1 MNEAL
6 THSYKN
12 YAWTISCIIHAV
24 FLILL
29 LTSFL
34 RTLSFVASRTPDT
47 AVDDQSNSQVI
58 PLIEYEEPPVSQAQ
72 TGTSIQPASPSQ
84 ESPSYQS
91 EPIIAPQIMP
101 DSLTEPESIKPIE
114 TENKNITTKRPPRKA
129 KAAWIKQ
136 PKAQP
141 QPAQQSNTASTGQQ
155 LAQQFNSYMQQ
166 QKRPPVRGTS
176 PSYDL
181 ALEAYGRRI
190 LTAICDA
197 SRVYEKSV
205 VIHQKINEN
214 IRCTVTINK
223 QGKIL
228 KVSLDPKTGNSD
240 MDKAIEGLCKV
251 SAIPKIPDNLATNTF
266 DFTVYF
272 RLGKTQNGI
281 NKVRFVPN
289 AL

>member
-12 YAWTISCIIHAV
+12 YAWIASCIIHV
-24 FLILL
+24 LFLLLL
-29 LTSFL
+29 LTSLL
-34 RTLSFVASRTPDT
+34 RTMSFVASKTQENII
-47 AVDDQSNSQVI
+47 DDQLNSQPI
-58 PLIEYEEPPVSQAQ
+58 PLVEYEEPEPVNTQSGKNQTNAQ
-72 TGTSIQPASPSQ
+72 ASPQ
-84 ESPSYQS
+84 E
-91 EPIIAPQIMP
+91 IINAISTPQDPNVP
-101 DSLTEPESIKPIE
+101 DALKDPESMQQKSE
-114 TENKNITTKRPPRKA
+114 ADQHNISQKRPPRKA

-141 QPAQQSNTASTGQQ
+141 QTAPQSNTTSTGQQ
-155 LAQQFNSYMQQ
+155 LVQQFNSYMQQ

-181 ALEAYGRRI
+181 AIEAYGRRI